1 MANNQQEQIQQL
13 QNIEQHL
20 QVLLAQKQ
28 TFQSQL
34 LEIDNALSELEKT
47 NDKVYKIIGAIMVLA
62 NKDSTKSELEERK
75 KVLELRIKSIESQE
89 RNFKQKAEDIQE
101 ELVKDLK

>member
-1 MANNQQEQIQQL
+1 
-13 QNIEQHL
+13 
-20 QVLLAQKQ
+20 
-28 TFQSQL
+28 
-34 LEIDNALSELEKT
+34 
-47 NDKVYKIIGAIMVLA
+47 MVLA